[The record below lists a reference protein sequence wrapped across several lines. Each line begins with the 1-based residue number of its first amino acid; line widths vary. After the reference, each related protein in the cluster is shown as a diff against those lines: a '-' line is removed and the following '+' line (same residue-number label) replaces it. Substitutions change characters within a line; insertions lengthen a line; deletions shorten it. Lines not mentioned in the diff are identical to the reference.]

1 MQETREAPSAEQAAR
16 SSGGSRFAGEQR
28 SAFASGEGIT
38 PGHRTDPERGA
49 PSAGKIW
56 SPAPEP
62 PILDSAT
69 PDFPT
74 SPPPAPPVA
83 ELDPPAPQ
91 VPASPVLHDVHGH
104 AQAAATSAGALAS
117 GPLRDVTMGPEAVAS
132 SEVAEGRTEG
142 PSSGKSGGLLQE
154 PASDFKRPPVPV
166 VPDPLAAPPSDAPRN
181 GSEPAPA
188 LSPQPEA
195 GPTLDEAPAALT
207 VGLETNALSPLQG
220 PAGAAAATVISA
232 APSSL
237 PSSPGSG
244 ATGPSSQPR
253 LPIGGIGRSVGPQSA
268 FEPGDRADGGGPPL
282 RAKGAAPDAQIASHA
297 RGSDESGSRQ
307 PAGDAQ
313 IGRLP
318 PLSGAPSSAV
328 AFAQPA
334 TGVIGELGQAVA
346 RGAEGV
352 VTVGPGP
359 HRASRQVALQV
370 TRALDQGRTEI
381 RIQLDPPEL
390 GEVDIHLE
398 FRELRLSATV
408 SAERA
413 DTLDLLQ
420 RDARTLA
427 RALREAG
434 VELADSDLS
443 FTSGGR
449 HDRPDAGASGQRAIL
464 LAHPFAAPA
473 PIQDRSLA
481 AARPDGFV
489 SLSDGR
495 MDLRV

>member
-1 MQETREAPSAEQAAR
+1 
-16 SSGGSRFAGEQR
+16 
-28 SAFASGEGIT
+28 
-38 PGHRTDPERGA
+38 
-49 PSAGKIW
+49 
-56 SPAPEP
+56 
-62 PILDSAT
+62 
-69 PDFPT
+69 
-74 SPPPAPPVA
+74 
-83 ELDPPAPQ
+83 
-91 VPASPVLHDVHGH
+91 
-104 AQAAATSAGALAS
+104 
-117 GPLRDVTMGPEAVAS
+117 
-132 SEVAEGRTEG
+132 
-142 PSSGKSGGLLQE
+142 
-154 PASDFKRPPVPV
+154 
-166 VPDPLAAPPSDAPRN
+166 
-181 GSEPAPA
+181 
-188 LSPQPEA
+188 
-195 GPTLDEAPAALT
+195 
-207 VGLETNALSPLQG
+207 
-220 PAGAAAATVISA
+220 
-232 APSSL
+232 
-237 PSSPGSG
+237 
-244 ATGPSSQPR
+244 
-253 LPIGGIGRSVGPQSA
+253 
-268 FEPGDRADGGGPPL
+268 
-282 RAKGAAPDAQIASHA
+282 
-297 RGSDESGSRQ
+297 
-307 PAGDAQ
+307 
-313 IGRLP
+313 
-318 PLSGAPSSAV
+318 
-328 AFAQPA
+328 
-334 TGVIGELGQAVA
+334 
-346 RGAEGV
+346 
-352 VTVGPGP
+352 
-359 HRASRQVALQV
+359 VALQV